1 MESKKGYYIDIVG
14 GTVKT
19 AEEIEI
25 ETACKNATAL
35 VELSQLKA
43 LLNEYF
49 CLYNVLEPHTNLEKL
64 GSEISMREQSIDYV
78 IDLLKG
84 GANNG

>member
-35 VELSQLKA
+35 VELSQLKS

-49 CLYNVLEPHTNLEKL
+49 CLFLNRTRTLKNWHMKFHCVSRALIT
-64 GSEISMREQSIDYV
+64 
-78 IDLLKG
+78 LLIC
-84 GANNG
+84 